1 MIVIIIIT
9 KNNKKDF
16 ILKKIYK
23 SSVIA
28 ERLVP
33 KYTRQLPWLAFG
45 ICLILCG
52 NSISQ
57 DLAYNAPDVNIYE
70 SPEQDFELPGSG
82 DYIPNEQIQK
92 YNFQNINDI
101 LKNSTG
107 VYSREEGGYGLFPN
121 ISLRGASSLRSAAV
135 TMMEDGINIAPAPYS
150 APDAYYSP
158 LAAKMHSI
166 EILKGSSQ
174 FRYGPHTTGGVI
186 NYQTTPIDFGERYF
200 GSVSYGSHDDK
211 TTHAYANYGVT
222 GRFGALAVL
231 GEIYFREN
239 DGFRDFN
246 GPVDPNGAGPQA
258 HYGSDDAGGVHQF
271 APMAKILWQLPT
283 DMKITLEL
291 KGALNQLDYYEGY
304 AGLTT
309 ADFNADP
316 YQRYVASQL
325 DNMNSEAQTYY
336 TKLHTEFNKNI
347 KNTLTLYYNDFT
359 RDWYK
364 LDKVNNVSLNQIV
377 SKAYGTPNNLAIYK
391 GTAAGNIEYKSN
403 DRAYYAYGLMNQSDF
418 DFNTNFL
425 NRDIKHDLKIG
436 FKFHYDKINRDQYV
450 HDYTQATSGVLTP
463 TGTTF
468 NADRNQITKGVAA
481 YFEENATI
489 NNFIVSFGSRF
500 EYVRQTYRSGATTS
514 DSENTYAFV
523 PGGGLTYNHDDNWQW
538 FGAVYKGF
546 SMPSPSASRD
556 DGSPINPEKSIA
568 KEIGIRY
575 SDDNLS
581 VSVIG
586 FHTNFKDVIVLDNSN
601 TGADADNAGKVV
613 SKGLELMTAYS
624 PENFLTFQGDATF
637 YANYTFTNA
646 NLDGDSTSTDTES
659 IFANGLDG
667 ANVPYIPEHVLSF
680 GIDYELN
687 KFDFGINV
695 TYHSESY
702 GTAAE
707 TETEISGTTPDAR
720 AGRID
725 SAALVNLRAGY
736 QVNDSYKFVAGVNNV
751 TDLEYISSRHPAGA
765 RSGKPLTAWLK
776 AVATF
781 N

>member
-1 MIVIIIIT
+1 M
-9 KNNKKDF
+9 KQ
-16 ILKKIYK
+16 IYK
-23 SSVIA
+23 SSVMT

-45 ICLILCG
+45 ICLTLCG

-82 DYIPNEQIQK
+82 DYIPGEQIQK

-186 NYQTTPIDFGERYF
+186 NYQTTPIDFDERYF

-489 NNFIVSFGSRF
+489 NNFVVSFGSRF
-500 EYVRQTYRSGATTS
+500 EYIRQTYRSGATTS

-556 DGSPINPEKSIA
+556 DGSPINPEKSLA

-624 PENFLTFQGDATF
+624 PENFLPFQGDTTF

-659 IFANGLDG
+659 IFAYGLDG

-680 GIDYELN
+680 GVDYELN

-707 TETEISGTTPDAR
+707 TETEVSGSTPDAR

-736 QVNDSYKFVAGVNNV
+736 QVNDNYKFVAGVNNV

-765 RSGKPLTAWLK
+765 RAGKPLTAWIK

>member
-1 MIVIIIIT
+1 MQ
-9 KNNKKDF
+9 NF
-16 ILKKIYK
+16 ESK
-23 SSVIA
+23 SSVKA
-28 ERLVP
+28 ERLAP
-33 KYTRQLPWLAFG
+33 KYARQNLWLVFGVCLFIYVNAFTQDKTY
-45 ICLILCG
+45 
-52 NSISQ
+52 NS
-57 DLAYNAPDVNIYE
+57 PDVNIYD

-82 DYIPNEQIQK
+82 DYIPAEQIRE
-92 YNFQNINDI
+92 YNLQNINDI
-101 LKNSTG
+101 LRNATG

-121 ISLRGASSLRSAAV
+121 ISLRGASTLRSAAV

-158 LAAKMHSI
+158 LAGKMHAI

-186 NYQTTPIDFGERYF
+186 NYQTTPVDFGERYF
-200 GSVSYGSHDDK
+200 GSVSYGAHDDK
-211 TTHAYANYGVT
+211 TTHAYANYGVS
-222 GRFGALAVL
+222 GSFGALAVL

-246 GPVDPNGAGPQA
+246 GPVDPDGAGPQA
-258 HYGSDDAGGVHQF
+258 HYGSDDAGGLHQF

-336 TKLHTEFNKNI
+336 TKLHTEFNQNI

-364 LDKVNNVSLNQIV
+364 LDKVNNDSLNEIV
-377 SKAYGTPNNLAIYK
+377 SKAYAGLNGTGNLNIYK
-391 GTAAGNIEYKSN
+391 GIAAGNIEYKSN

-418 DFNTNFL
+418 DFNTNFF
-425 NRDIKHDLKIG
+425 NRDIKHDLKVG

-450 HDYTQATSGVLTP
+450 HDYTQATTGVLTP

-468 NADRNQITKGVAA
+468 NADRNQITKGAA
-481 YFEENATI
+481 VYFEENATI
-489 NNFIVSFGSRF
+489 NNFVVSLGSRF
-500 EYVRQTYRSGATTS
+500 EYVKQTYRSGATTS
-514 DSENTYAFV
+514 DSEKTYAFV

-538 FGAVYKGF
+538 YGAVYKGF

-556 DGSPINPEKSIA
+556 DGTPLQPEKSLA
-568 KEIGIRY
+568 KEIGVRY
-575 SDDNLS
+575 SDQNLS

-601 TGADADNAGKVV
+601 TGSDADNAGKVV

-624 PENFLTFQGDATF
+624 PEDFLSFPGDTTF
-637 YANYTFTNA
+637 YVNYTFTNA

-659 IFANGLDG
+659 IFAYGLDG
-667 ANVPYIPEHVLSF
+667 NNVPYIPEHVLSF
-680 GIDYELN
+680 GVDYKFQ

-695 TYHSESY
+695 THHSESY

-707 TETEISGTTPDAR
+707 TESEISGTNPDAR

-725 SAALVNLRAGY
+725 SATLLNLRAGY
-736 QVNDSYKFVAGVNNV
+736 EINDNYKLVAGVNNL
-751 TDLEYISSRHPAGA
+751 TDLEYVSSRHPAGA
-765 RSGKPLTAWLK
+765 RAGKPLTAWVK
-776 AVATF
+776 AVANF
-781 N
+781 DSIFSK

>member
-1 MIVIIIIT
+1 M
-9 KNNKKDF
+9 KK
-16 ILKKIYK
+16 LNK
-23 SSVIA
+23 SSVMT
-28 ERLVP
+28 ESLVP
-33 KYTRQLPWLAFG
+33 KYTRQSPWLAFG

-82 DYIPNEQIQK
+82 DYIPGEQIQK

-101 LKNSTG
+101 LRNSTG

-158 LAAKMHSI
+158 LAAKMHAI

-211 TTHAYANYGVT
+211 TTHAYANYGIS

-246 GPVDPNGAGPQA
+246 GPVDPDGAGPQA
-258 HYGSDDAGGVHQF
+258 HYGSDDAGGVNQF

-336 TKLHTEFNKNI
+336 GKLHTEFNKQV

-364 LDKVNNVSLNQIV
+364 LDKVNGASMNQIV
-377 SKAYGTPNNLAIYK
+377 SKAYAGLNGTGNLNIYK
-391 GTAAGNIEYKSN
+391 GLAAGNIKYKSN

-418 DFNTNFL
+418 DFNTNIF
-425 NRDIKHDLKIG
+425 NRDIKHDLKVG

-450 HDYTQATSGVLTP
+450 HEFTQATSGVLTGV
-463 TGTTF
+463 GTTF
-468 NADRNQITKGVAA
+468 NADRNQITKGAA
-481 YFEENATI
+481 VYFEENATI
-489 NNFIVSFGSRF
+489 NNFVVSFGSRF
-500 EYVRQTYRSGATTS
+500 EYIKQTYRSGATTS
-514 DSENTYAFV
+514 DSEKTYAFV

-556 DGSPINPEKSIA
+556 DGTPINPEKSLA
-568 KEIGIRY
+568 KEIGVRY
-575 SDDNLS
+575 SDNNLV
-581 VSVIG
+581 VSAIG

-624 PENFLTFQGDATF
+624 PENFLPFPGDATF

-659 IFANGLDG
+659 IFAYGLDG

-680 GIDYELN
+680 GVDYELN

-736 QVNDSYKFVAGVNNV
+736 QVNDSYKFVVGVNNA

-765 RSGKPLTAWLK
+765 RSGKPLTAWIK

>member
-45 ICLILCG
+45 ICLILGG

-82 DYIPNEQIQK
+82 DYIPGEQIQK

-186 NYQTTPIDFGERYF
+186 NYQTTPIDFDERYF

-489 NNFIVSFGSRF
+489 NNFVVSFGSRF
-500 EYVRQTYRSGATTS
+500 EYIRQTYRSGATTS

-556 DGSPINPEKSIA
+556 DGSPINPEKSLA

-624 PENFLTFQGDATF
+624 PENFLPFQGDTTF

-659 IFANGLDG
+659 IFAYGLDG

-680 GIDYELN
+680 GVDYELN

-707 TETEISGTTPDAR
+707 TETEVSGSTPDAR

-736 QVNDSYKFVAGVNNV
+736 QVNDNYKFVAGVNNV

-765 RSGKPLTAWLK
+765 RAGKPLTAWIK

>member
-1 MIVIIIIT
+1 
-9 KNNKKDF
+9 
-16 ILKKIYK
+16 
-23 SSVIA
+23 
-28 ERLVP
+28 
-33 KYTRQLPWLAFG
+33 
-45 ICLILCG
+45 
-52 NSISQ
+52 
-57 DLAYNAPDVNIYE
+57 
-70 SPEQDFELPGSG
+70 
-82 DYIPNEQIQK
+82 
-92 YNFQNINDI
+92 
-101 LKNSTG
+101 
-107 VYSREEGGYGLFPN
+107 
-121 ISLRGASSLRSAAV
+121 
-135 TMMEDGINIAPAPYS
+135 
-150 APDAYYSP
+150 
-158 LAAKMHSI
+158 
-166 EILKGSSQ
+166 
-174 FRYGPHTTGGVI
+174 
-186 NYQTTPIDFGERYF
+186 
-200 GSVSYGSHDDK
+200 
-211 TTHAYANYGVT
+211 
-222 GRFGALAVL
+222 
-231 GEIYFREN
+231 
-239 DGFRDFN
+239 
-246 GPVDPNGAGPQA
+246 
-258 HYGSDDAGGVHQF
+258 
-271 APMAKILWQLPT
+271 
-283 DMKITLEL
+283 MKITLEL

-489 NNFIVSFGSRF
+489 NNFVVSFGSRF
-500 EYVRQTYRSGATTS
+500 EYIRQTYRSGATTS

-556 DGSPINPEKSIA
+556 DGSPINPEKSLA

-575 SDDNLS
+575 SDDNLA

-601 TGADADNAGKVV
+601 TGASADNAGKVV

-624 PENFLTFQGDATF
+624 PENFLPFPVMQPF
-637 YANYTFTNA
+637 MPII
-646 NLDGDSTSTDTES
+646 LLQMQ
-659 IFANGLDG
+659 I
-667 ANVPYIPEHVLSF
+667 
-680 GIDYELN
+680 
-687 KFDFGINV
+687 
-695 TYHSESY
+695 
-702 GTAAE
+702 
-707 TETEISGTTPDAR
+707 
-720 AGRID
+720 
-725 SAALVNLRAGY
+725 
-736 QVNDSYKFVAGVNNV
+736 
-751 TDLEYISSRHPAGA
+751 
-765 RSGKPLTAWLK
+765 
-776 AVATF
+776 
-781 N
+781 

>member
-33 KYTRQLPWLAFG
+33 KYTHQLPWLAFG

-568 KEIGIRY
+568 KEIGVRY
-575 SDDNLS
+575 NDDNLS

-613 SKGLELMTAYS
+613 SKGLELMTTYS
-624 PENFLTFQGDATF
+624 PENSLPFPGDATF

-659 IFANGLDG
+659 IFAYGLDG